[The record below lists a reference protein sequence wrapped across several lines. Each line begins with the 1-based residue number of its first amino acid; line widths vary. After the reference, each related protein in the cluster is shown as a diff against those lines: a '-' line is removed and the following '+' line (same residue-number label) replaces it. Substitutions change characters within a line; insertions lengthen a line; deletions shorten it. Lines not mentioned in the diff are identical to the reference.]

1 VVPFVSDEIIYMP
14 ADEED
19 KYIIAQA
26 NAALD
31 ENNQFKEKRVEVR
44 LSDGYLLE
52 SPENI
57 QFMDVSP
64 KQVVSVATALTPF
77 LEHNDANRALMGAN
91 MMRQAVPLLRPQAPM
106 VATGM
111 EMEAAKHS
119 RQVVFAKNAGV
130 VTESPGTSM
139 KN

>member
-1 VVPFVSDEIIYMP
+1 MP

-26 NAALD
+26 NAPLD
-31 ENNQFKEKRVEVR
+31 ENNQFKEKRIEAR
-44 LSDGYLLE
+44 LADGYLLE
-52 SPENI
+52 PPENI
-57 QFMDVSP
+57 QYMDVSP

-77 LEHNDANRALMGAN
+77 LEHNDANRALMGAH
-91 MMRQAVPLLRPQAPM
+91 MQRQAVPLLRPEAPL

-119 RQVVFAKNAGV
+119 RQVIFAEHAGGGA
-130 VTESPGTSM
+130 EMAGN
-139 KN
+139 KDE

>member
-1 VVPFVSDEIIYMP
+1 MP

-26 NAALD
+26 NAPLD
-31 ENNQFKEKRVEVR
+31 ENNQFMEKRIEAR
-44 LSDGYLLE
+44 LAECYLLE
-52 SPENI
+52 TPDKI
-57 QFMDVSP
+57 QFMDVTP

-91 MMRQAVPLLRPQAPM
+91 MQRQAVPLLRPQAPL

-119 RQVVFAKNAGV
+119 RQVVFAEKAGLG
-130 VTESPGTSM
+130 TEMAGNIDE
-139 KN
+139 K